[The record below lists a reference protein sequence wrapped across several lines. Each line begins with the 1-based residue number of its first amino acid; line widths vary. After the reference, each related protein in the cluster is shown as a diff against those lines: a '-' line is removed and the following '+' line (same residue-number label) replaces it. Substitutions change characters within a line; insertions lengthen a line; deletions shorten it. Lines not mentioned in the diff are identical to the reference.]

1 MYSTNTVEI
10 VSNDR
15 GHVKTVR
22 VVSGHRD
29 ENRVFIA
36 DEGSEH
42 DLPADLVIF
51 AMGFA
56 HPEYDGVVAE
66 LGLELDGRGNIVR
79 MMRMRLMCRGFS
91 PAVTLAAGS
100 PLWCGPSRRDAQLL
114 TVLMHIS
121 KDHRRC
127 YRSR

>member
-1 MYSTNTVEI
+1 M
-10 VSNDR
+10 
-15 GHVKTVR
+15 
-22 VVSGHRD
+22 
-29 ENRVFIA
+29 FIA

-51 AMGFA
+51 AMDSLIRSMTVLLPSWGWNLT
-56 HPEYDGVVAE
+56 DGAISSE
-66 LGLELDGRGNIVR
+66 